1 MKLIINRGEKIMDE
15 LETLQAL
22 LEEIK
27 EMNVNLNRE
36 MREIKVRL
44 NEFMNK

>member
-1 MKLIINRGEKIMDE
+1 MGCEMMSDE
-15 LETLQAL
+15 ILKEL

-27 EMNVNLNRE
+27 SMNKNLNRE

-44 NEFMNK
+44 NEFLNK

>member
-1 MKLIINRGEKIMDE
+1 MEEQILKE
-15 LETLQAL
+15 L

-27 EMNVNLNRE
+27 SMNANLNRE

-44 NEFMNK
+44 NEFLSK

>member
-1 MKLIINRGEKIMDE
+1 MMSDE
-15 LETLQAL
+15 ILKEL

-27 EMNVNLNRE
+27 SMNKNLNRE

-44 NEFMNK
+44 NEFLNK

>member
-1 MKLIINRGEKIMDE
+1 MNE
-15 LETLQAL
+15 LETLQAV

-27 EMNVNLNRE
+27 IMNATLGRE

-44 NEFMNK
+44 NEFLSK

>member
-1 MKLIINRGEKIMDE
+1 MTDDLLKE
-15 LETLQAL
+15 L

-27 EMNVNLNRE
+27 VMNATLSRE

-44 NEFMNK
+44 NEFLSK